1 MRCARALPT
10 LQLMPAA
17 SSRRSPVATPLLGG
31 LPGKTERPHPFGSP
45 HAGHPI
51 HHHVA
56 GPSSVDPDKFFGPLR
71 GRRAC
76 GKIGCGRSPRSTQLG
91 AASPKISLIR
101 GTDGGAAH
109 CCHEHEGPTLFHP
122 CSVPAGD
129 RVHVIRCAGRISM
142 MKEVDDAELVVARI
156 AALDLGKA
164 GLEACVRVPSP
175 QRPGR
180 RMQEL
185 RGYGTTT
192 AQLLEM
198 VAWLRQW
205 GVQRAVMESTSTY
218 WKGVYYLLEAEGFEC
233 WLVNAREVKNVP
245 GRAKTD
251 RADAAWL
258 AKVAERGMCRPSL
271 VQPPEIRRLRDL
283 TRYRRALV
291 QDRTREQQRVEK
303 LLEDAQIKIS
313 AVLSNLHGV
322 TGRAIMDALIAGER
336 DPRTL
341 ARLAKA
347 SARKKTDRLEEAL
360 RGFFTEHHAT
370 ILQMMLDNSD
380 RISAQIAVLDARIAE
395 AIGPFSRPAAR
406 LADIPGVSTV

>member
-1 MRCARALPT
+1 
-10 LQLMPAA
+10 
-17 SSRRSPVATPLLGG
+17 
-31 LPGKTERPHPFGSP
+31 
-45 HAGHPI
+45 
-51 HHHVA
+51 
-56 GPSSVDPDKFFGPLR
+56 
-71 GRRAC
+71 
-76 GKIGCGRSPRSTQLG
+76 
-91 AASPKISLIR
+91 
-101 GTDGGAAH
+101 
-109 CCHEHEGPTLFHP
+109 
-122 CSVPAGD
+122 VPN
-129 RVHVIRCAGRISM
+129 
-142 MKEVDDAELVVARI
+142 
-156 AALDLGKA
+156 
-164 GLEACVRVPSP
+164 P

-185 RGYGTTT
+185 RGYATTT
-192 AQLLEM
+192 AQLLAM
-198 VAWLRQW
+198 AGWLRHCQ
-205 GVQRAVMESTSTY
+205 VQRVVMESTSTY
-218 WKGVYYLLEAEGFEC
+218 WKGVYYLLEAEGFDC

-360 RGFFTEHHAT
+360 RGFFTEHHAA

-380 RISAQIAVLDARIAE
+380 RISAQIAVLDARIE
-395 AIGPFSRPAAR
+395 QAIGPFSRPAAR
-406 LADIPGVSTV
+406 LADIPGVSTVAAAELIAEIGVDMTGSPRPRIWCRGPSSARRSISRPVSPRARAAARATRGWPALWAASRSSTPAPTPSWAPATGAWPDAAASRRRSSQPAIRC